1 MEGVLS
7 HHMARTATVRSVSL
21 APSEARLADEL
32 AGAMAGGSFSQLTKL
47 LLNTM
52 GQALLQRIEELQAS
66 GLEPRE
72 HLFMSYPTPA
82 DTEEQTRRFY
92 ASSSWPEQGSQGA

>member
-1 MEGVLS
+1 
-7 HHMARTATVRSVSL
+7 MARTATVRSVSL

-47 LLNTM
+47 LLNTV
-52 GQALLQRIEELQAS
+52 GQSMLQRIEELHAS
-66 GLEPRE
+66 GLEPSE
-72 HLFMSYPTPA
+72 HLFLSRPTPA

-92 ASSSWPEQGSQGA
+92 APSSWPQQGPQGA